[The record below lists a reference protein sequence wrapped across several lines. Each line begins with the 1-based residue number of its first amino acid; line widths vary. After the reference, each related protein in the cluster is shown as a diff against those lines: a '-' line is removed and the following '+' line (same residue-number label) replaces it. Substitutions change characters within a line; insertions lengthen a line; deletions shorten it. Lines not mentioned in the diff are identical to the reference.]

1 MEKLSSKKPT
11 SLSKQVIENY
21 EIKNVAILTKRLIV
35 VSTEERLSSTRIPK
49 YACGKLVVLKLLQKS
64 FIT

>member
-35 VSTEERLSSTRIPK
+35 VSTKKKGSQAQEYQSMH
-49 YACGKLVVLKLLQKS
+49 VVS
-64 FIT
+64 